1 MLIVVCFTMYLD
13 FPTVRERRFFEV
25 PPDILDRM
33 EMVGLKARLRPYRF
47 DRFGEAWGVIREGRG
62 DIEAEVFD
70 VLQKF
75 LGVLPVLRRRFMG
88 DQDAVMLILD
98 DHHTVVRTQRVRS
111 EERRVGKECRSRW
124 SPYH

>member
-1 MLIVVCFTMYLD
+1 MYLD
-13 FPTVRERRFFEV
+13 FPTVREQRFFEV

-70 VLQKF
+70 LTGCEF
-75 LGVLPVLRRRFMG
+75 F
-88 DQDAVMLILD
+88 
-98 DHHTVVRTQRVRS
+98 
-111 EERRVGKECRSRW
+111 
-124 SPYH
+124 